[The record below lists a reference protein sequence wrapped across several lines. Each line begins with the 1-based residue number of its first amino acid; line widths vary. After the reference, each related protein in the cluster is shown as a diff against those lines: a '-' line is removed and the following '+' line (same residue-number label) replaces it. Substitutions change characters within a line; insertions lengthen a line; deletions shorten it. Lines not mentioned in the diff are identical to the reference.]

1 MGWVDDLTPEERSL
15 LAKIGTEASWAKTKD
30 RRKRTAPARSANFQ
44 RFRDQVDPNH
54 ELTPELRDQL
64 AVHAE
69 RAHMLRLS
77 LKAATAA
84 RKRREAAQREGP

>member
-1 MGWVDDLTPEERSL
+1 MGWKDYLTPEERSL
-15 LAKIGTEASWAKTKD
+15 LAKLGAESSWAKTKD
-30 RRKRTAPARSANFQ
+30 RRKRTQPARSANFQ
-44 RFRDQVDPNH
+44 RFRDQVDPDH
-54 ELTPELRDQL
+54 ELTDEVREQL

-84 RKRREAAQREGP
+84 RKRREAKESP